1 MSNVLDRS
9 SVFYCRLFGL
19 MERGSC
25 ATGLVAV
32 FFSFM
37 YSLSLNL
44 MDLIIPKVIHFDFLC
59 LCLLPLIVLVGKC
72 LLAASVMVNSRMS

>member
-1 MSNVLDRS
+1 
-9 SVFYCRLFGL
+9 
-19 MERGSC
+19 MERVSC
-25 ATGLVAV
+25 AKVLVAV

-59 LCLLPLIVLVGKC
+59 LCLLTLIVLVGKC

>member
-1 MSNVLDRS
+1 
-9 SVFYCRLFGL
+9 
-19 MERGSC
+19 MERVSY
-25 ATGLVAV
+25 AKVLVAV

-59 LCLLPLIVLVGKC
+59 LCLLTLIVLVGKC